1 MFGSEYGHGPRCPGG
16 DWRLEPSQHPHGHTA
31 LGRRLPCSRDLSVL
45 LPSEKLEALNG
56 RVRFRDHSQVAG
68 LHLKSGSSPRVFR
81 VEITGA
87 CAARGFWLCCR
98 AAVGCVF
105 LLPAFDCSIRESAPH
120 LAPQCL
126 RNRVSA
132 SRETRLGGSLFSSSL
147 QVPKVLGESS
157 GVSAVFG
164 KVLPP
169 APGTVSLGCRFFA
182 CDGKLGLVTGVA
194 AFPEVMGRRM
204 LAGQQWGPLCRRY

>member
-1 MFGSEYGHGPRCPGG
+1 MFGSVYGHGPRFPGG
-16 DWRLEPSQHPHGHTA
+16 DWRLEPFQHPHGHTA

-56 RVRFRDHSQVAG
+56 RVRFQDHSQVAG
-68 LHLKSGSSPRVFR
+68 LHLKSGSSPREFR

-87 CAARGFWLCCR
+87 CAARGFWLCCH

-105 LLPAFDCSIRESAPH
+105 LLPAFNCSVRESAPH

-126 RNRVSA
+126 HNRVSA
-132 SRETRLGGSLFSSSL
+132 RRETRFGGSLFSSSL
-147 QVPKVLGESS
+147 QVPKVLGGSS

-169 APGTVSLGCRFFA
+169 APGTVTWVQIFC
-182 CDGKLGLVTGVA
+182 
-194 AFPEVMGRRM
+194 M
-204 LAGQQWGPLCRRY
+204 

>member
-1 MFGSEYGHGPRCPGG
+1 MFGSVYGHGPRFPGG
-16 DWRLEPSQHPHGHTA
+16 DWRLEPFQHPHGHTA

-56 RVRFRDHSQVAG
+56 RVRFQDHSQVAG

-87 CAARGFWLCCR
+87 CAARGFWLCCH

-105 LLPAFDCSIRESAPH
+105 LLPAFNCSVRESAPH

-126 RNRVSA
+126 HNRVSA
-132 SRETRLGGSLFSSSL
+132 RRETRFGGSLFLLAAGPESIGRVVRSQRGVWESASSSSWDSH
-147 QVPKVLGESS
+147 LG
-157 GVSAVFG
+157 ADF
-164 KVLPP
+164 LH
-169 APGTVSLGCRFFA
+169 
-182 CDGKLGLVTGVA
+182 
-194 AFPEVMGRRM
+194 VMGSW
-204 LAGQQWGPLCRRY
+204 AW